1 MKRFDLITLGGA
13 TEDVTALVDDFSL
26 LDNSADPI
34 RSKLIAFEYGAK
46 VGLSDLHSS
55 FGGGA
60 SNAAVAAARLGL
72 KVAAHISLGHDNRG
86 DRILRNMV
94 AHKIDTRF
102 IARSKGESGLSFI
115 IKTPTHEHILFTH
128 RGANDYLEINRKLSI
143 ALRKAKRVYI
153 SSLSGSWRGILKQI
167 AETKAR
173 IAWNPGRLQ
182 LLAGYSVLRNFL
194 QEVEILVLNKDE
206 ATELL
211 ISKPGVKK
219 SSYSRTDLL
228 RALSKM
234 GPKLVL
240 ITEGGKGASLIC
252 DNKIYQQKSVAKKVV
267 DTTGVGDAFAATFIS
282 YYDKHQDIARA
293 LRAAAKNA
301 ASVIGKAGAQNGL
314 KTKSELGI

>member
-1 MKRFDLITLGGA
+1 MKRFDLITIGGA
-13 TEDVTALVDDFSL
+13 TEDVTAVVDDYSL

-60 SNAAVAAARLGL
+60 ANAAVTAARLGR

-86 DRILRNMV
+86 DRMMRNLV
-94 AHKIDTRF
+94 VHKVDTRF
-102 IARSKGESGLSFI
+102 ITRSKGESGMSFI
-115 IKTPTHEHILFTH
+115 VKTPSHEHILFTH
-128 RGANDYLEINRKLSI
+128 RGANDNLEIHRKLSV
-143 ALRKAKRVYI
+143 ALSKATRVYV

-167 AETKAR
+167 AETKAH

-182 LLAGYSVLRNFL
+182 LLAGYSALKNFL
-194 QEVEILVLNKDE
+194 QDVEILILNKDE

-219 SSYSRTDLL
+219 SSYSRTNLL

-234 GPKLVL
+234 GPKIVL
-240 ITEGGKGASLIC
+240 ITEGGKGASLIFE
-252 DNKIYQQKSVAKKVV
+252 NKVYVQKSVAKKVV
-267 DTTGVGDAFAATFIS
+267 DTTGVGDAFATTFVT
-282 YYDKHQDIARA
+282 YYDKYHDINRA

-301 ASVIGKAGAQNGL
+301 ASVVSKPGAQQGL
-314 KTKSELGI
+314 KTTAELGV

>member
-1 MKRFDLITLGGA
+1 MKRFDLITIGGA
-13 TEDVTALVDDFSL
+13 TEDITALVDDFSI

-60 SNAAVAAARLGL
+60 ANAAAAAARLGR

-86 DRILRNMV
+86 DRMLGNLS
-94 AHKIDTRF
+94 AHKVDTRF
-102 IARSKGESGLSFI
+102 IIRSKGESGMSFI
-115 IKTPTHEHILFTH
+115 IKTPSHDHILFTH
-128 RGANDYLEINRKLSI
+128 RGANDYLSINRKLSI

-153 SSLSGSWRGILKQI
+153 SSLSGSWRGVLKEI
-167 AETKAR
+167 GETEAR

-182 LLAGYSVLRNFL
+182 LLAGYSALKNFL
-194 QEVEILVLNKDE
+194 QQVEILVLNKDE

-234 GPKLVL
+234 GPKIVL
-240 ITEGGKGASLIC
+240 ITEGGKGASAIC
-252 DNKIYQQKSVAKKVV
+252 DTKIYVQKSLAKKVV

-282 YYDKHQDIARA
+282 CYDKNHDIVRA

-301 ASVIGKAGAQNGL
+301 ASVVSKPGAQHGL
-314 KTKSELGI
+314 KTASEIGV

>member
-1 MKRFDLITLGGA
+1 MKRFDLITIGGA
-13 TEDVTALVDDFSL
+13 TEDVTAVVDDYSL

-60 SNAAVAAARLGL
+60 SNAAVTAARLGL
-72 KVAAHISLGHDNRG
+72 KVAAHICLGHDNRG
-86 DRILRNMV
+86 DRMLRNLAV
-94 AHKIDTRF
+94 HKIDTRF
-102 IARSKGESGLSFI
+102 IIRSKGESGMSFI
-115 IKTPTHEHILFTH
+115 IKTPSHDHILFTH
-128 RGANDYLEINRKLSI
+128 RGANDNLEINRKLSI

-153 SSLSGSWRGILKQI
+153 SSLSGSWRAVLK
-167 AETKAR
+167 AVGESGGH

-182 LLAGYSVLRNFL
+182 LLAGYSALKNFL
-194 QEVEILVLNKDE
+194 QQVEILVLNKDE

-234 GPKLVL
+234 GPKIVL
-240 ITEGGKGASLIC
+240 ITEGGKGASLISE
-252 DNKIYQQKSVAKKVV
+252 NKIYQQKSVAKKVV
-267 DTTGVGDAFAATFIS
+267 DTTGVGDAFAATFVS
-282 YYDKHQDIARA
+282 YYDKTGDIVRS

-301 ASVIGKAGAQNGL
+301 ASVVSKSGAQHGL

>member
-1 MKRFDLITLGGA
+1 MKRFDLITIGGA
-13 TEDVTALVDDFSL
+13 TEDITALVDDFSI

-60 SNAAVAAARLGL
+60 ANAAVTAARLGR
-72 KVAAHISLGHDNRG
+72 KVAAHICLGHDNRG
-86 DRILRNMV
+86 DRMLRNLFT
-94 AHKIDTRF
+94 HKVDTRF
-102 IARSKGESGLSFI
+102 IIRSKGESGMSFI
-115 IKTPTHEHILFTH
+115 IKTSSHDHILFTH
-128 RGANDYLEINRKLSI
+128 RGANDNVEINRKLSV
-143 ALRKAKRVYI
+143 AMRKATRIYL

-167 AETKAR
+167 AETKAH

-182 LLAGYSVLRNFL
+182 LLAGFSALKSFL
-194 QEVEILVLNKDE
+194 QEVEILILNKDE

-234 GPKLVL
+234 GPKIVL
-240 ITEGGKGASLIC
+240 ITEGGKGASLIFQ
-252 DNKIYQQKSVAKKVV
+252 NKVYVQKSVAKKVV
-267 DTTGVGDAFAATFIS
+267 DTTGVGDAFATTFVT
-282 YYDKHQDIARA
+282 YYDKYNDISRA

-301 ASVIGKAGAQNGL
+301 ASVVGKPGAQQGL
-314 KTKSELGI
+314 KTSAELGV

>member
-1 MKRFDLITLGGA
+1 MKRFDFISIGGA
-13 TEDVTALVDDFSL
+13 TEDVTAVVDDYSL

-60 SNAAVAAARLGL
+60 ANTAVCAARLGL

-86 DRILRNMV
+86 DRIMRNLV
-94 AHKIDTRF
+94 THKINTRF
-102 IARSKGESGLSFI
+102 VVRSKGESGLSFI
-115 IKTPTHEHILFTH
+115 VKTPSHEHILFTH
-128 RGANDYLEINRKLSI
+128 RGVNDRLEISNKLLS
-143 ALRKAKRVYI
+143 AMRKARRVYV
-153 SSLSGSWRGILKQI
+153 SSLSGSWRMVIKQI
-167 AETKAR
+167 GDSAAR

-182 LLAGYSVLRNFL
+182 LLAGYSTLKNFL
-194 QEVEILVLNKDE
+194 QEVEILILNKDE

-234 GPKLVL
+234 GPKIVL
-240 ITEGGKGASLIC
+240 ITEGKKGASLIFE
-252 DNKIYQQKSVAKKVV
+252 NKIYIQKSVAKKAV
-267 DTTGVGDAFAATFIS
+267 DTTGVGDAFAATFVS
-282 YYDKHQDIARA
+282 YYDKTHDIARS

-301 ASVIGKAGAQNGL
+301 ASVVSKPGAQHGL